1 MPVII
6 IREEQQTE
14 SGFNAFLIINSQE
27 YSITISDPFQ
37 PQDEKILEWYF
48 EGWLVTPMLHT
59 ETAKNAADSVE
70 HYGLSLFEQVFK
82 SDFNAYSNYCQLRV
96 NLKEVQFEIQ
106 SKTPEF
112 QSLHWEGMKDPELP
126 RPLVEL
132 IDQGNLRVNLEI
144 LRPGTYESLCK
155 HLEAKGSNY
164 YHIIHFDL
172 HGGLMTYA
180 EFQKGVEKNRYL
192 YQRGYGLEH
201 LDPYNGM
208 DAYLQVIQLLE
219 SLNNVEEQAKQS
231 KLAITYHQLGY
242 VAQELREWEEARNY
256 YQQALSIY
264 IEYSD
269 RYSQARTYYCL
280 GMVAEATGNP
290 GDGKNYYLQALQ
302 IWVEF
307 NDEYWIGNSLQN
319 LQRFYQENPDDSIL
333 EGVASIFNT
342 TVEDI
347 RSDFNDS

>member
-132 IDQGNLRVNLEI
+132 IDQGNLRVNL
-144 LRPGTYESLCK
+144 
-155 HLEAKGSNY
+155 
-164 YHIIHFDL
+164 
-172 HGGLMTYA
+172 
-180 EFQKGVEKNRYL
+180 
-192 YQRGYGLEH
+192 
-201 LDPYNGM
+201 
-208 DAYLQVIQLLE
+208 
-219 SLNNVEEQAKQS
+219 
-231 KLAITYHQLGY
+231 
-242 VAQELREWEEARNY
+242 
-256 YQQALSIY
+256 
-264 IEYSD
+264 
-269 RYSQARTYYCL
+269 
-280 GMVAEATGNP
+280 
-290 GDGKNYYLQALQ
+290 
-302 IWVEF
+302 
-307 NDEYWIGNSLQN
+307 
-319 LQRFYQENPDDSIL
+319 
-333 EGVASIFNT
+333 
-342 TVEDI
+342 
-347 RSDFNDS
+347 